1 MESIRLWMT
10 ACLASLLL
18 IVICAPAFS
27 ANEYVLRSGD
37 TLSVLVAEH
46 QEFGGTVT
54 ISPAGTIRLPVIN
67 ELVAAGKTIPALTAD
82 LVKAYKKRLLE
93 PEVYVT
99 LATPRASQVY
109 LVGAVKKPG
118 IFPLQPG
125 SGVFEVLMLAG
136 GLAGEPGECD
146 ASLLRK
152 ATGKTL
158 VIDLPQV
165 LAGAPEA
172 NIALE
177 DGDLLRIDWHQVQ
190 VYVGGAVKSSG
201 IYSLPATSSLFQL
214 LMLAGGLTAPVENCA
229 GKLVR
234 KESGEVLEVDLVK
247 VMSGMPQ
254 TDIVLLDGDF
264 LRIEQLPTIQVYIT
278 GQVEVPGLY
287 ELPENSAFSRAVAIA
302 KGIKG
307 DPAGC
312 QAVIQRGT
320 EIIQVDLAAIFTR
333 ADPTAD
339 IPLQRLD
346 SIRVEA
352 SQKTVAITGEVARP
366 ASYQLGNTV
375 DLRGLLNLA
384 GGMTP
389 FADQAHIVLTHADG
403 VQETVNY
410 AELTRAGGVQPLRH
424 GDQVAISG
432 LFLTVTLTGQV
443 NKPGASRLPPGAT
456 VADALLMA
464 GGPTIS
470 ASLSTVKLLHPDG
483 SEDLLDLNEA
493 DKAAAVPVRDGD
505 QLVISDSKS
514 RIWVMGRVSKPG
526 PFPFSEFEPCTA
538 VEAVFNAGGFAEN
551 ALPEKSYINRRLPDG
566 TITKIPIDLKAAMKS
581 GDPKL
586 NIVLAP
592 DDQVFVPRT
601 SGITWSNVRATLS
614 DVWILRAL
622 FGL

>member
-1 MESIRLWMT
+1 MESIRLWMM

-18 IVICAPAFS
+18 ILICAPTFS

-67 ELVAAGKTIPALTAD
+67 ELVAAGKTIPALTAE

-125 SGVFEVLMLAG
+125 AGVFEVLMLAG

-264 LRIEQLPTIQVYIT
+264 LRIEQLPTIQVFIT

-287 ELPENSAFSRAVAIA
+287 ELPENAAFSRAVAIA

-312 QAVIQRGT
+312 QAAIQRGT
-320 EIIQVDLAAIFTR
+320 EIISVDLAAIFTR
-333 ADPTAD
+333 ADPAAD

-346 SIRVEA
+346 SIRIEA
-352 SQKTVAITGEVARP
+352 SQKTVTISGEVARP
-366 ASYQLGNTV
+366 ASYGLGSAV

-389 FADQAHIVLTHADG
+389 SADQARIVLTHADG
-403 VQETVNY
+403 AQETVNY
-410 AELTRAGGVQPLRH
+410 AELTRTGGVQPLRH
-424 GDQVAISG
+424 GDQVAIPG

-443 NKPGASRLPPGAT
+443 NKPGATRLPPGAT

-464 GGPTIS
+464 GGPTAS
-470 ASLSTVKLLHPDG
+470 AALSTVKLLHPDG
-483 SEDLLDLNEA
+483 TEAMLDLNEA
-493 DKAAAVPVRDGD
+493 AAVPLRDGD
-505 QLVISDSKS
+505 QLIIPDSNS
-514 RIWVMGRVSKPG
+514 RIAVMGNVRNPG
-526 PFPFSEFEPCTA
+526 YFPISEFAPFTA
-538 VEAVFNAGGFAEN
+538 VQAVLTAGGFTDK
-551 ALPEKSYINRRLPDG
+551 ALPEKTYIVRQLPEG
-566 TITKIPIDLKAAMKS
+566 QLTKIPINISAAMKS
-581 GDPKL
+581 GDPRD
-586 NIVLAP
+586 NIALLP
-592 DDQVFVPRT
+592 GDTVFVPK
-601 SGITWSNVRATLS
+601 SSALTWSNVRGTLS
-614 DVWILRAL
+614 DIWILRAL